1 MKNALSFSILS
12 LALLAT
18 SACSF
23 GPKYHRPDVAAP
35 AVFRGAADATS
46 DTSVVANS
54 ESLGDAQW
62 FTVFQDEELQKL
74 IREAL
79 QNNFDVQIAASR
91 VAQAQAQLGVTRA
104 DQFPTINGT
113 GSVARQRNP
122 SNPVFPA
129 FEANMSQLGLSAAW
143 QLDFWGRYRKATEA
157 ARANLAASD
166 WGRKAIIGSLV
177 ANLATAYFQLRELD
191 LELEVSKRTLEA
203 RKESLGLNKTLE
215 EGGAISRID
224 VHQAEI
230 LVEQAAKKLPELE
243 KRVAQQ
249 ENLISILMGR
259 NPDAVARG
267 KALTEQ
273 PLPPTVPAG
282 LPSALLERRPDIR
295 QAEQQLVA
303 ANARIGV
310 AKAAY
315 FPQISL
321 TGVAGFQAYSITGLF
336 DSKVYNIGASLTQP
350 IFDFNRN
357 RSNVRLTE
365 AQAQEM
371 ILSYRQSVQQAFRE
385 VSDAL
390 VAVAKNREYR
400 ERQQSLRL
408 SAKNASD
415 LSMLRYRGGA
425 TSYLE
430 VLRSE
435 TDLFDAEIGLAQAQ
449 LDERLALVQ
458 IYNALGGGWQQP

>member
-1 MKNALSFSILS
+1 MRRAFPFSVLS
-12 LALLAT
+12 LTLLAT

-23 GPKYHRPDVAAP
+23 GPKYQRPNVAVP
-35 AVFRGAADATS
+35 AVFRATDATP
-46 DTSVVANS
+46 VAQP

-62 FTVFQDEELQKL
+62 WSVFQDEELQKL

-104 DQFPTINGT
+104 DQFPTISGT
-113 GSVARQRNP
+113 GSAGRQRNP

-129 FEANMSQLGLSAAW
+129 FEANSSQLGLSAAW
-143 QLDFWGRYRKATEA
+143 QLDFWGRYRKASEA
-157 ARANLAASD
+157 ARAELAASD
-166 WGRKAIIGSLV
+166 WGRKAVIGSLV

-191 LELEVSKRTLEA
+191 LELEVSKRTLAA
-203 RKESLGLNKTLE
+203 RKESLDLNKTLE
-215 EGGAISRID
+215 SGGAISRID

-249 ENLISILMGR
+249 ENLISVLLGR

-273 PLPPTVPAG
+273 PMPPEVPAG

-295 QAEQQLVA
+295 RAEQQLIA

-321 TGVAGFQAYSITGLF
+321 TGVAGFQAYSLTGLF
-336 DSKVYNIGASLTQP
+336 DSKVYNIGAAMTQP

-357 RSNVRLTE
+357 RSNVRLSE

-371 ILSYRQSVQQAFRE
+371 ILAYRQSVQQAFRE

-458 IYNALGGGWQQP
+458 IYNALGGGWQQQ